1 MTIATTSCDVIK
13 DVQWPS
19 PKNLQVVTAGFFLF
33 HWFLFYLS
41 NVKSDYCRAFVFA
54 HAFGKI
60 NVNWELK
67 RMLSA
72 KLRISGYIRALLRAF
87 AHDCAHLLT
96 TAYNC
101 AHPGTT
107 AHIYAR
113 PYIHQVRFQVCSHV
127 RFCNIYREKVIFGNC
142 TLFAHFSA
150 HLYTF
155 GFFLSCRIR
164 Q

>member
-1 MTIATTSCDVIK
+1 MTIATTSCDVVIK

-19 PKNLQVVTAGFFLF
+19 LKNLQVVTAGFFLF
-33 HWFLFYLS
+33 HWFLFYSS
-41 NVKSDYCRAFVFA
+41 NVKSDYCCAFVFA

-60 NVNWELK
+60 NVNWNSSVCFHRNYAYLDTYVHFC
-67 RMLSA
+67 
-72 KLRISGYIRALLRAF
+72 G
-87 AHDCAHLLT
+87 HLHT
-96 TAYNC
+96 TAHIC
-101 AHPGTT
+101 ARLPTT

-113 PYIHQVRFQVCSHV
+113 LYIHQVRFQVCNHV
-127 RFCNIYREKVIFGNC
+127 RFCNIYREKWFLE
-142 TLFAHFSA
+142 TAHFSA